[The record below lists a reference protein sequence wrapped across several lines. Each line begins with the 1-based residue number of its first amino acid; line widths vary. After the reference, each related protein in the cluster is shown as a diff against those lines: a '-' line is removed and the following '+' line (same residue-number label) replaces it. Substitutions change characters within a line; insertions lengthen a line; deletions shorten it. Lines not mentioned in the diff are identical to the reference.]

1 LRRRATSFD
10 GMNFHTKIILH
21 PTDFSN
27 NAKNVLRYAG
37 DLLQIKDAR
46 LVMLHVHEMQQ
57 GKHSAKGAAL
67 QEELNAIEKE
77 LPIKISILSSGCPV
91 E

>member
-1 LRRRATSFD
+1 
-10 GMNFHTKIILH
+10 MNFHTKIILH